1 MASKV
6 LKKINA
12 KLKFLY
18 RQSRYL
24 TPAYR
29 RLLCNALIQSHFDY
43 GCSPWFPLLKTNLK
57 LKLQE
62 AQNRY
67 IRFCLNL
74 PARSHIDPSHFRKI
88 NWLPFSDRIEYCIA
102 NTAFKY
108 WNGIVP
114 GYIMKCLSLYSADIA
129 QDHRCHWT
137 YLCGHRLLLCMLLRK
152 IFYFI
157 CKANSSYYHILT
169 IDIIT

>member
-1 MASKV
+1 MVSSFKDKFKTQTSRSSKQIYS
-6 LKKINA
+6 LFP
-12 KLKFLY
+12 KFTCEISY
-18 RQSRYL
+18 RS
-24 TPAYR
+24 T
-29 RLLCNALIQSHFDY
+29 
-43 GCSPWFPLLKTNLK
+43 
-57 LKLQE
+57 
-62 AQNRY
+62 
-67 IRFCLNL
+67 
-74 PARSHIDPSHFRKI
+74 HFRKI

-137 YLCGHRLLLCMLLRK
+137 YVCGHRLLLCMLLRK